1 MTDETTPPPA
11 ESPYAPSVEN
21 SAATPHAEKIERA
34 RAILRLAVIVTASL
48 SLVTTA
54 LLIVLGALG
63 LGTADNAI
71 TGDAEFVTW
80 LLIFLGPVLFVIA
93 MNLLVWRALLRNL
106 ARRSPGAAIAIVI
119 VTVIVLAVA
128 SVFVVATLLLAGFFA
143 GAVIGG

>member
-1 MTDETTPPPA
+1 MTDETTPPAA
-11 ESPYAPSVEN
+11 ESTDSPSDLEAAEAPR
-21 SAATPHAEKIERA
+21 AEKIERA

-48 SLVTTA
+48 SLVATA

-80 LLIFLGPVLFVIA
+80 LLIFLGPVLFVVA

-106 ARRSPGAAIAIVI
+106 ARRSPGAAVAIVI